1 MNPTK
6 RAATIKAL
14 ERWASAANLE
24 DDETRID
31 RFSYGRWNSGAFSS
45 KPHGLLHEFASPGA
59 GQIFLPSSSS
69 TIHSNTDVEC
79 TH

>member
-45 KPHGLLHEFASPGA
+45 KPHGLLHEFASPSA
-59 GQIFLPSSSS
+59 GQNFSPFLLFDNPLKY
-69 TIHSNTDVEC
+69 
-79 TH
+79 